1 MYVRLLSLI
10 VTFANLMN
18 RAMTERKTWD
28 TIGANDPYCGTGG
41 PTRAMP
47 LSGKFAKP
55 DSALLDLVKNK
66 PIVLD
71 LGCGYGRNSLPLHAR
86 NENVIAC
93 DVSLAMSR
101 TVRRAKVPFVLC
113 DLHRLPFRDRS
124 VDCLICS
131 HVLQHVQRRDIGP
144 VLEEIKRVAKQS
156 LIVMPNPIG
165 VASFFGLKPI
175 LHSLAMLKDRMGR
188 KVFENIPTFRGY
200 IVNYYLPWSF
210 SALARLFFDDIK
222 ILPGNAGEKLPMYV
236 TNSLLYVCS

>member
-1 MYVRLLSLI
+1 
-10 VTFANLMN
+10 
-18 RAMTERKTWD
+18 MTERKTWD
-28 TIGANDPYCGTGG
+28 TIGENDPYCGTGG

-55 DSALLDLVKNK
+55 DSALLTMIENK

-71 LGCGYGRNSLPLHAR
+71 LGCGYGRNSLPLRDR
-86 NENVIAC
+86 NENIIAC

-101 TVRRAKVPFVLC
+101 TVRRAKIPFVMC
-113 DLHRLPFRDRS
+113 DVHRLPFRDGS

-131 HVLQHVQRRDIGP
+131 HVLQHLRRKDIGP

-156 LIVMPNPIG
+156 LIVMPNPMG

-175 LHSLAMLKDRMGR
+175 FHALAMLNKGTHR
-188 KVFENIPTFRGY
+188 KVSEDIPTLRGY

-210 SALARLFFDDIK
+210 STLARRFFDEVK
-222 ILPGNAGEKLPMYV
+222 MSPGNIGEKLPMYL
-236 TNSLLYVCS
+236 TSCLLYICS

>member
-1 MYVRLLSLI
+1 
-10 VTFANLMN
+10 
-18 RAMTERKTWD
+18 MTERRVWD
-28 TIGANDPYCGTGG
+28 TIGEKDPYCGTGG

-55 DSALLDLVKNK
+55 DSALLNMVKNK
-66 PIVLD
+66 SMDLD

-113 DLHRLPFRDRS
+113 DLHRLPFRDGS
-124 VDCLICS
+124 VDCSICS
-131 HVLQHVQRRDIGP
+131 HVLQHIHRKDIGL
-144 VLEEIKRVAKQS
+144 VLGEIKRVSKQA

-175 LHSLAMLKDRMGR
+175 LHVLAMSKNRIGR
-188 KVFENIPTFRGY
+188 NTTDSEC
-200 IVNYYLPWSF
+200 
-210 SALARLFFDDIK
+210 ALSGA
-222 ILPGNAGEKLPMYV
+222 
-236 TNSLLYVCS
+236 